1 MRSAAFSGMALLTL
15 VALAACS
22 KAAPESV
29 APLYDSAPVE
39 TRSIEVTV
47 DAAGIVEPESL
58 VEVKSKAS
66 GEVLA
71 VHAEVGDVVE
81 AGKLLVEIDKRT
93 PRNAVSQTEA
103 ALAAA
108 KARRTIAKTQLDRA
122 NQLYKSQTLTQIDVE
137 KAELEYANAASQV
150 VSSEVALEN
159 ARITLEDT
167 SVRAPNAGTILEKTV
182 EPGIVITSPT
192 QAVSGGTVLMKMAD
206 LTSVQVRTRVD
217 ETDIGKI
224 QPGMA
229 TRVTVAAYP
238 NQPFDGVVLKVEPQA
253 IVEQNVTMFSVLI
266 KLQNRGGVLKP
277 GMNADVQIKIANRD
291 SVATVPTAA
300 LRADT
305 DVTLSA
311 KMLNMDEAVLRE
323 QIWPTK
329 KVDGAS
335 AAAAPGAGG
344 KNVLNLGGREITLPD
359 GVDAKQVMALMEKRR
374 GGQELSQEE
383 RDLMR
388 KVFQQAGGFAGGG
401 GAGGGPGGGG
411 GRCGRRRS
419 GPRWCSRRR
428 RCWRRRARR
437 RQLPAGRL
445 CGRRVPGRRLRHR
458 PRRPR
463 RSRAGSRR
471 HDQLPVRRR
480 ILGHS
485 AAQRPAGSGRGA
497 HRSYGPRIQRDR
509 LGPRARRSRVALAE
523 HESVRAAR
531 AAAAVHLATFRREHT
546 VPAEPAA
553 EHPAAVPLIVRLA
566 HPPAGIIAP

>member
-81 AGKLLVEIDKRT
+81 SGKLLVEIDKRT

-167 SVRAPNAGTILEKTV
+167 SVRAPNAGTILEKAV

-266 KLQNRGGVLKP
+266 KLENPGGVLKP

-359 GVDAKQVMALMEKRR
+359 GVDAKQVVALMEKRR

-383 RDLMR
+383 RDLLR

-401 GAGGGPGGGG
+401 GAGGGGAGGGGPGRGGAPGGGAAG
-411 GRCGRRRS
+411 G
-419 GPRWCSRRR
+419 
-428 RCWRRRARR
+428 
-437 RQLPAGRL
+437 AGRGGGSFPPGGFAGGGFPGGGFVIVQGGPGGAAPARGGTTNYQFGGEYWVIAL
-445 CGRRVPGRRLRHR
+445 RNDQPVPVAVRTGLTDLEYSEIVSGLEPGDRVLLLPSTSLYEQQERLQQFISQRFGASTPFQQNQQQNI
-458 PRRPR
+458 PR
-463 RSRAGSRR
+463 
-471 HDQLPVRRR
+471 Q
-480 ILGHS
+480 
-485 AAQRPAGSGRGA
+485 
-497 HRSYGPRIQRDR
+497 
-509 LGPRARRSRVALAE
+509 
-523 HESVRAAR
+523 
-531 AAAAVHLATFRREHT
+531 FR
-546 VPAEPAA
+546 
-553 EHPAAVPLIVRLA
+553 
-566 HPPAGIIAP
+566 